1 MNYHKT
7 ALFAL
12 IIFVAASC
20 SRTQLSP
27 EEADRSMK
35 VLNSNL
41 MNLLTSGSE
50 KPDYKAIA
58 FLLSQT
64 NVPLPF
70 VRKPN
75 PTALDT
81 AVYRITTYRGIY
93 NWNPKSKTFSK
104 DQTSD
109 EVVLNFPLETST
121 NDASLI
127 LSKYR
132 SMPYSSRPDFP
143 VKLEAVLK
151 TGGKV
156 LASIHHRATIADQ
169 LPETVSS
176 EIDGSDYTIRFDLNR
191 TRSSKTGNL
200 TIDFSFKTKGIRVIS
215 GTMDA
220 DIEYGRKGYFF
231 RFIQFS
237 MKLIDHQIDGHIN
250 YSAIDPTA
258 TDYIRSFN
266 SNSEIII
273 REGRN
278 KVGKIVLNK
287 VENNELLDYFVLFS
301 GGKEIL
307 LSEYIPVLKKLLN
320 LKY

>member
-1 MNYHKT
+1 M
-7 ALFAL
+7 
-12 IIFVAASC
+12 
-20 SRTQLSP
+20 
-27 EEADRSMK
+27 
-35 VLNSNL
+35 
-41 MNLLTSGSE
+41 
-50 KPDYKAIA
+50 
-58 FLLSQT
+58 
-64 NVPLPF
+64 
-70 VRKPN
+70 
-75 PTALDT
+75 
-81 AVYRITTYRGIY
+81 
-93 NWNPKSKTFSK
+93 
-104 DQTSD
+104 
-109 EVVLNFPLETST
+109 
-121 NDASLI
+121 
-127 LSKYR
+127 
-132 SMPYSSRPDFP
+132 
-143 VKLEAVLK
+143 LK

-200 TIDFSFKTKGIRVIS
+200 TIDFSFKTKGVRVVS